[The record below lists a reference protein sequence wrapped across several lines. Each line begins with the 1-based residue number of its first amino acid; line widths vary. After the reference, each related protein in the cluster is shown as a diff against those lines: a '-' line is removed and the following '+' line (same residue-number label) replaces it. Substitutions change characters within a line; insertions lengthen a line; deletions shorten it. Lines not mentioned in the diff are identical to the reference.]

1 MAVSW
6 DFIDALAAAQM
17 SCKTVPGE
25 RREWCVKGK
34 AVAWERPLSKR
45 DLAALGSAAPTGEV
59 LAVHV
64 EDLGVREAWLQAHP
78 RVCFVSNHFANYPA
92 VLIDLDLAEEALVRE
107 LFEET
112 AAWLNTTRKN

>member
-6 DFIDALAAAQM
+6 DYIDTLSSNFG
-17 SCKTVPGE
+17 SCKIVPGD

-34 AVAWERPLSKR
+34 AVAWERPLSKK
-45 DLAALGSAAPTGEV
+45 DLAALGDSAPKGRV

-64 EDLGVREAWLQAHP
+64 PDLGVKQAWIESVP
-78 RVCFVSNHFANYPA
+78 GVCFTSPHFKNYPA
-92 VLIDLDLAEEALVRE
+92 VLVDMELADEQVVRE

-112 AAWLNTTRKN
+112 ANWLTETR

>member
-6 DFIDALAAAQM
+6 EFIDQLASNAV
-17 SCKTVPGE
+17 SCKQVDGD

-45 DLAALGSAAPTGEV
+45 DLAALGDAAPKGRV

-64 EDLGVREAWLQAHP
+64 EDLDVKEAWVQSAP
-78 RVCFVSNHFANYPA
+78 GVCFSSQHFAKYPA
-92 VLIDLDLAEEALVRE
+92 VLVDLELADEKLVRE

-112 AAWLNTTRKN
+112 AAWLNETR

>member
-1 MAVSW
+1 MSVTWA
-6 DFIDALAAAQM
+6 FIDALAAAQV

-45 DLAALGSAAPTGEV
+45 DLTALGAAAPKGRV

-78 RVCFVSNHFANYPA
+78 GVCFVSHHFANYPA
-92 VLIDLDLAEEALVRE
+92 VLVDLELADEALVRE

-112 AAWLNTTRKN
+112 AAWLNATL

>member
-6 DFIDALAAAQM
+6 EFIDQLASNAV
-17 SCKTVPGE
+17 SCKQVDGD

-45 DLAALGSAAPTGEV
+45 DLAALGDAAPKGRV

-64 EDLGVREAWLQAHP
+64 EDLDVIEAWVQSAP
-78 RVCFVSNHFANYPA
+78 GVCFSSQHFAKYPA
-92 VLIDLDLAEEALVRE
+92 VLVDLELADEKLVRE

-112 AAWLNTTRKN
+112 AAWLNETR

>member
-1 MAVSW
+1 LAASW
-6 DFIDALAAAQM
+6 DFIEALASAQVA
-17 SCKTVPGE
+17 CKKVPGE

-45 DLAALGSAAPTGEV
+45 DLAALGKAAPAGRV

-64 EDLGVREAWLQAHP
+64 EDLGVREAWIQAHP
-78 RVCFVSNHFANYPA
+78 GVCFVSEHFESYPA
-92 VLIDLDLAEEALVRE
+92 VLVDLELADEALVRE

-112 AAWLNTTRKN
+112 ASWLDAALP